1 MAKSLT
7 EMAVEITA
15 AQAAHAKMSPEE
27 VDEFL
32 KVTFQRLKMM
42 REREEGETAP
52 REEVEAKKAPTI
64 IDPRRSVQRN
74 KVICLE
80 CGKEFRQLSNAHLR
94 SHGLDAKAYRKKWG
108 LPSRFPLAAKSLVQK
123 RKQLAKERGFG
134 ERLKAARGRKR
145 TK

>member
-15 AQAAHAKMSPEE
+15 AQAGHAKMSPEE

-32 KVTFQRLKMM
+32 KVTFQRLKIMK
-42 REREEGETAP
+42 EQEEGAVTAH
-52 REEVEAKKAPTI
+52 EGAEAQRAGLG
-64 IDPRRSVQRN
+64 IDPLKSVQRN

-80 CGKEFRQLSNAHLR
+80 CGREFRQLSNAHLR
-94 SHGLDAKAYRKKWG
+94 SHGLDAKAYRQKWG
-108 LPSRFPLAAKSLVQK
+108 FPTRFPLAAKSLVQK

-134 ERLKAARGRKR
+134 ERLKAARGRK
-145 TK
+145 KAK

>member
-15 AQAAHAKMSPEE
+15 AQAGHAKMSPEE

-32 KVTFQRLKMM
+32 KVTFQRLKIMKEM
-42 REREEGETAP
+42 EEGEAALA
-52 REEVEAKKAPTI
+52 EGVEAKKAVPG
-64 IDPRRSVQRN
+64 IDPMKSVQRN

-80 CGKEFRQLSNAHLR
+80 CGREFRQLSNAHLR
-94 SHGLDAKAYRKKWG
+94 SHGLDARTYRQKWG

-123 RKQLAKERGFG
+123 RRQLAKERGFG
-134 ERLKAARGRKR
+134 ERLKAARGRK
-145 TK
+145 KAK